1 MYNKFKFFFHLLF
14 VLAITSAISGQEREI
29 RGLGDDCDNSN
40 QCLYGFICNGEECV
54 GDVDVDDD
62 RDGVPNYLDNCP
74 DNVNPGQGDR
84 NNNDIGDACDD
95 DIPTVGL
102 TGDVVRYE
110 FGSSDP
116 IPTPFY
122 GLKVRGRNERTIT
135 DEFAQYRL
143 NLPVG
148 EHTIEFYPPM
158 DARDEYFD
166 GDPIYTSS
174 AINLTERQVNSTV
187 IKDWL
192 INPTGLIAGQLLK
205 EGASRFEA
213 LHDGIVVEFFKDGEM
228 LHRTETVSSGYF
240 ASTHMIEGEYTIK
253 ASHYLYETLEFQCE
267 VVGLSTTDFNRIY
280 GEISLKKIPCSGIG
294 CINVDNDQLLK
305 YFRLGDYSGALAYGS
320 KALKEI
326 NEKVLEPDYAIFL
339 NNLALIHVR
348 MGKSDLADDLYN
360 RALEIME
367 ESFDL
372 EDQHVGALLNNLIKL
387 RESNGNKKESNLNKR
402 RSMRVWGKIL
412 FARKGKSSNQKLDY
426 SVEPFNKINNML
438 YVNENGELCL
448 DGECSKIDQ

>member
-1 MYNKFKFFFHLLF
+1 MYNKFKIFFHLLF
-14 VLAITSAISGQEREI
+14 VIAITSAISGQERGI

-62 RDGVPNYLDNCP
+62 RDGVPNHVDNCP
-74 DNVNPGQGDR
+74 NVQNAGQEDR

-95 DIPTVGL
+95 NIPSVGL
-102 TGDVVRYE
+102 TGDIARYE
-110 FGSSDP
+110 FGSSSP
-116 IPTPFY
+116 IPAPFY
-122 GLKVRGRNERTIT
+122 GLKVRGRNERTIA
-135 DEFAQYRL
+135 DEFGQYRL

-148 EHTIEFYPPM
+148 EHKIEFYAPM

-174 AINLTERQVNSTV
+174 AINLTESQVNSTV
-187 IKDWL
+187 IEDWL
-192 INPTGLIAGQLLK
+192 INPTGLIIGRVGK
-205 EGASRFEA
+205 GDASQYEDV
-213 LHDGIVVEFFKDGEM
+213 HDRIVVEFFKDGEM
-228 LHRTETVSSGYF
+228 LHRTETSSYGLF
-240 ASTHMIEGEYTIK
+240 ESTHMFEGNYTIK
-253 ASHYLYETLEFQCE
+253 ASHYLYETLEFQCD
-267 VVGLSTTDFNRIY
+267 VVGLATTQLNRIY
-280 GEISLKKIPCSGIG
+280 GEISLKKISCSGID
-294 CINVDNDQLLK
+294 CVNENNDQLLK

-320 KALKEI
+320 KALEEI
-326 NEKVLEPDYAIFL
+326 NEKVLEPEYAIFL

-348 MGKSDLADDLYN
+348 MGESDLADDLYN

-367 ESFDL
+367 ESLDL
-372 EDQHVGALLNNLIKL
+372 EDQYVGALLNNLIKL

-426 SVEPFNKINNML
+426 SVEPFDKINNML
-438 YVNENGELCL
+438 YVNENGEACL
-448 DGECSKIDQ
+448 DGECYKINQ

>member
-1 MYNKFKFFFHLLF
+1 MYNKFKIFFHLLF
-14 VLAITSAISGQEREI
+14 VLAITSSITGQEREI
-29 RGLGDDCDNSN
+29 TGLGDDCDNDN
-40 QCLYGFICNGEECV
+40 QCLYGFICIGEECV
-54 GDVDVDDD
+54 GDVDIDVD
-62 RDGVPNYLDNCP
+62 RDGVPNYVDNCP
-74 DNVNPGQGDR
+74 NVENSGQEDR

-95 DIPTVGL
+95 DIPTGGL
-102 TGDVVRYE
+102 TGDISRYE
-110 FGSSDP
+110 FGGSGG
-116 IPTPFY
+116 IAAAFY
-122 GLKVRGRNERTIT
+122 GLKVRGRNERTIA
-135 DEFAQYRL
+135 DEFGQYRL

-148 EHTIEFYPPM
+148 EHRIEFYAPM

-174 AINLTERQVNSTV
+174 PINLTESQVNTDV
-187 IKDWL
+187 IQNWL
-192 INPTGLIAGQLLK
+192 INPTGLIAGRFTK
-205 EGASRFEA
+205 EDLNQFGEV
-213 LHDGIVVEFFKDGEM
+213 HDGIVVEFFKDGEM
-228 LHRTETVSSGYF
+228 LYRTETSPYGMF
-240 ASTHMIEGEYTIK
+240 ESTHMFEGDYTIK
-253 ASHYLYETLEFQCE
+253 ASHYLYETLEFQSE